1 MVGNVAGDLA
11 EYNGRYKIEM
21 RVGAKRSRILK
32 ETQLQVHN
40 RVPFT
45 VCTAISMSAG
55 HVVLEDTIDFLTG
68 DVVKFTGCKVQVTE
82 Q

>member
-1 MVGNVAGDLA
+1 MH
-11 EYNGRYKIEM
+11 
-21 RVGAKRSRILK
+21 S
-32 ETQLQVHN
+32 

>member
-32 ETQLQVHN
+32 ETQL
-40 RVPFT
+40 
-45 VCTAISMSAG
+45 
-55 HVVLEDTIDFLTG
+55 
-68 DVVKFTGCKVQVTE
+68 
-82 Q
+82 